1 MPRRSIET
9 LIGLAA
15 VVALALV
22 LYNATL
28 VDRRPPTVSQVSL
41 SATAGGDDRVAQTL
55 TAIDLSFSEPVDRPS
70 VEQRFRIEPYVGG
83 TFTWDR
89 STTAIFTP
97 ANKLPPATEFS
108 VTVVAGFTDVEGN
121 PAPDTS
127 EAFVFRTVGQPV
139 VLSMTPESGTTGV
152 ATDATISL
160 RFDRLMDTASVDAAT
175 RLLPPVPFR
184 ASWTGP
190 DLTIAFEA
198 PLAFG
203 TPYTVTV
210 GADAADTDGSPLAV
224 PFSGTFTTVAAGLG
238 IESVVPADGVAG
250 IGVRTP
256 IAIVFDGPIDPAS
269 VADAIRI
276 TPAIPGEVQVV
287 VPPSDL
293 PPAVPPPAPSDG
305 APSAPPAVPTPSP
318 VPGSVLLFTP
328 ASPLAAHTTYTV
340 ELGPDVRRAGDPGQV
355 AAGRSWTFT
364 TGGQTASAQN
374 QIAFLSPRGGVRN
387 VWLMNPDGSNP
398 RQITTELAP
407 VSDYDVSSDGRSIV
421 YATAGVVRVLRLDSG
436 DLTTIT
442 APGLFEYEP
451 VLTPDGKS
459 VLVGRRDP
467 TGADLGYWLE
477 PLPGADS
484 AAAERQVLLD
494 GAPPLGSSA
503 FGGDG
508 LVAGP
513 GVSDWS
519 HRAVFDP
526 TGASFLLVDGQ
537 GRVPLV
543 ALDGASDVPTAVYQ
557 PLTNAIGGPAWDPV
571 REAFVIVA
579 DQADGSGPAVLPV
592 AHPAPAWF
600 PASGPP
606 AIAVHG
612 GIVTLAPP
620 HGDHLGYS
628 PAPDRKLDDLTT
640 STDLFDRAPGF
651 SPDGTTLLFGR
662 VEASDPTRSAGI
674 WLSGLDG
681 RDLRQLSTDGTA
693 ARWLP

>member
-28 VDRRPPTVSQVSL
+28 VDRRPPTVSHVAL

-55 TAIDLSFSEPVDRPS
+55 TAIDLSFSEPVDRTS

-97 ANKLPPATEFS
+97 AKKLPPATEFS

-121 PAPDTS
+121 AAPDAS
-127 EAFVFRTVGQPV
+127 EPFVFRTVGQPV
-139 VLSMTPESGTTGV
+139 VLSMTPESGATGV
-152 ATDATISL
+152 ATDTTVSL
-160 RFDRLMDTASVDAAT
+160 RFDRLMDTASVEAAT
-175 RLLPPVPFR
+175 RILPPAPFR

-190 DLTIAFEA
+190 DLTIAFDA
-198 PLAFG
+198 PLGFG
-203 TPYTVTV
+203 TQYSVTV

-224 PFSGTFTTVAAGLG
+224 PYTGSFTTVAAGLG
-238 IESVVPADGVAG
+238 IDAVVPADGVAG

-256 IAIVFDGPIDPAS
+256 IAIVFDAPIDPAS

-276 TPAIPGEVQVV
+276 TPAIPGDVQVV
-287 VPPSDL
+287 TSPNDL
-293 PPAVPPPAPSDG
+293 PPVVPPPGPSG
-305 APSAPPAVPTPSP
+305 VPASPPAVPTPSP
-318 VPGSVLLFTP
+318 GGGSVLLFTP
-328 ASPLAAHTTYTV
+328 ASPLAPHTTYTV

-374 QIAFLSPRGGVRN
+374 QVAFLSPRGGIRN

-407 VSDYDVSSDGRSIV
+407 VSAYDVSSDGRTIV
-421 YATAGVVRVLRLDSG
+421 FASAGVVRVLRLDSG

-442 APGLFEYEP
+442 APGTFEYEP
-451 VLTPDGKS
+451 TLTPDGKS
-459 VLVGRRDP
+459 VLVGRRDAA
-467 TGADLGYWLE
+467 GGDLGYWIA
-477 PLPGADS
+477 PLPGADG
-484 AAAERQVLLD
+484 AAPERQVLLD

-513 GVSDWS
+513 GVSAWS
-519 HRAVFDP
+519 HRAAFDP
-526 TGASFLLVDGQ
+526 SGASFLLVDGQ

-543 ALDGASDVPTAVYQ
+543 TLDGASGLPTVVNQ
-557 PLTNAIGGPAWDPV
+557 PLPGAIGSPAWDPV
-571 REAFVIVA
+571 REGFVIVA
-579 DQADGSGPAVLPV
+579 DQANGGGPAVQPV
-592 AHPAPAWF
+592 VQPTPAWF
-600 PASGPP
+600 AASGPV
-606 AIAVHG
+606 AVAVHG
-612 GIVTLAPP
+612 GITTLASPN
-620 HGDHLGYS
+620 GDHVGYS
-628 PAPDRKLDDLTT
+628 PGPDRKLDSLTSSGDL
-640 STDLFDRAPGF
+640 LDRAPGF

-674 WLSGLDG
+674 WLAGLDG